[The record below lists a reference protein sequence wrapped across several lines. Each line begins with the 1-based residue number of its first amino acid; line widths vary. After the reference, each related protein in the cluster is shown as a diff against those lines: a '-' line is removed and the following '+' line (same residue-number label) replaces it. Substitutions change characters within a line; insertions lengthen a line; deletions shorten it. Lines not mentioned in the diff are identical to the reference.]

1 VAQAARTRI
10 FRDGRRAFVEGR
22 TLAESDYIARLYR
35 VEVSEN
41 EELRIEKIVSLFTS
55 RDPAIAECGLEA
67 RKALRRAGSF
77 EDLMKSHVLA
87 WKHLWHVFDISFVDE
102 DPNRGDDIG
111 QILHLHSFHLL
122 QTTSINTMAMG
133 LDVGVPSRGWHG
145 EAYRGHI
152 LWDELFI
159 FPSLNLRLPEV
170 TRCLLMYRYRRLKEA
185 RAAAESAG
193 YGGAMYPW
201 QSGSNGREESQA
213 IHLNP
218 RSGRWIPDNSN
229 LQRHV
234 NAAIV
239 YNIYHYFQVTR
250 DMEFLSFYGAEMIM
264 EIARFWA
271 SIARFNSELDRY
283 EILGVMGPDEYHE
296 GYPDR
301 EEPGL
306 DNNAYTNVMAVWV
319 LKRALEILK
328 ILPEDTAATL
338 RETLGLKDSE
348 LACWREI
355 TRKMRIVFHGDGII
369 SQFEGYDRLKEF
381 DWDGYRRKYGD
392 IQRIDRLLESEN
404 DSPNRY
410 KVSKQADVLML
421 FYLFCAEELNE
432 LFADMGYP
440 FEYET
445 IPRNIDYYLK
455 RTSHGSTLSWVVHA
469 WVLIR
474 SDRLRSWDFFNQALR
489 SDVTDVQGGTTPEGV
504 HLGAMAGTVD
514 ILQRGYPEIVTRED
528 ILRLNPRLPRDLQK
542 LCLKIRYRG
551 YFLSFEI
558 SKDRLKV
565 ATMNAQAHPIKIGCG
580 EAVVELKGGESW
592 EVKLK

>member
-1 VAQAARTRI
+1 L
-10 FRDGRRAFVEGR
+10 VESR
-22 TLAESDYIARLYR
+22 SLAESDYIARLYR

-41 EELRIEKIVSLFTS
+41 EDLRTEKIVCLFTS

-67 RKALRRAGSF
+67 RNALRRTGSF
-77 EDLMKSHVLA
+77 EDLLQSHVLA

-102 DPNRGDDIG
+102 DPDRGDNIG

-133 LDVGVPSRGWHG
+133 LDAGVPSRGWHG

-170 TRCLLMYRYRRLKEA
+170 SRCLLMYRYRRLKEA

-193 YGGAMYPW
+193 YRGAMYPW

-218 RSGRWIPDNSN
+218 RSGRWIPDNSH

-271 SIARFNSELDRY
+271 SIARFNPELDRY

-319 LKRALEILK
+319 LKHALEILK

-338 RETLGLKDSE
+338 RERLGLKDSE

-355 TRKMRIVFHGDGII
+355 TRKMRIVFHGEGII

-392 IQRIDRLLESEN
+392 IKRLDRLLESEN

-440 FEYET
+440 LEYET

-474 SDRLRSWDFFNQALR
+474 SDRLRSWDFFNQALC
-489 SDVTDVQGGTTPEGV
+489 SDVTDIQGGTTPEGV

-528 ILRLNPRLPRDLQK
+528 VLRLNPRLPRDLQK

-565 ATMNAQAHPIKIGCG
+565 ATLNAQAHPIKIGCG